1 MAKKSASPTTAK
13 APSGI
18 PASIQASKA
27 LKRRE
32 LYAGSLPLA
41 LMTRLAALLADA
53 SSDLK
58 VELEASRDADGAG
71 WLRGDIRGLLTLTCQ
86 RGLHPYDWRCDLP
99 VALRLVTSE
108 AEEERL
114 LETCEPYLVREDS
127 LPLRELVEDEVLLA
141 LPMMPRCDDQNCIKS
156 LLQALQPQVE

>member
-53 SSDLK
+53 SGELQ
-58 VELEASRDADGAG
+58 VELEASRDAEGAG
-71 WLRGDIRGLLTLTCQ
+71 WLRGEIRGLLTLTCQ
-86 RGLHPYDWRCDLP
+86 RGLHPYDWDCELP
-99 VALRLVTSE
+99 VTLRLVTSE
-108 AEEERL
+108 TDEERL
-114 LETCEPYLVREDS
+114 LETCDPYLVRDDS

-141 LPMMPRCDDQNCIKS
+141 LPMMPRCGNQNCIENLK
-156 LLQALQPQVE
+156 